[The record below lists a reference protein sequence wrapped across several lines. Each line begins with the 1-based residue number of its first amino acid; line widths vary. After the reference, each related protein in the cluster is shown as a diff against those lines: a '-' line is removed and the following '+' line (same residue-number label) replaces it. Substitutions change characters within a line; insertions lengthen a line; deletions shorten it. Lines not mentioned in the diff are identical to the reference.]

1 MTCEGGHEKR
11 TQSSPLHGFK
21 KSASSAIIT
30 PFLYHRGV
38 LKRDLQP
45 FLPTR
50 KRPMKLN
57 TLVTLMVCAIIG
69 SVLLVVFA
77 LYSVQITRATRDD
90 VKDTALGIART
101 LADSPEIQ
109 RGLMQAPQEN
119 IIQPIAQAVT
129 KRNDLLFTVV
139 TDMRGI
145 RYSHPNE
152 ALLGLHFIGDDLNP
166 ALEGKENVS
175 VNRGALAEALRV
187 FTPVYDSQHE
197 QIGVVVVGISLKKV
211 EDQISRGRLNA
222 VWTIL
227 FSIFMSSMA
236 IWGLVRVLKRILFG
250 LEPYEISALFEQR
263 QAMLQS
269 LREGVLAVDIH
280 GRVTMINHAA
290 REILLLPSGK
300 QSENASAPLLASLR
314 DVSKTGV
321 ARQDQEISC
330 NGRLLLC
337 NMVPVKSQDRVIG
350 AITTFR
356 DKTEISQLM
365 QRIDGMVNY
374 VDALRAHTHEF
385 MNKLHVILGLLNIK
399 RYDKLE
405 EYILQ
410 TAHNYQTDIGTI
422 QSKVKSPVIAGFLLG
437 KINRAKEAGITLTLA
452 DECQIPD
459 TASEEQV
466 AVLVTVLGNLIE
478 NALDAMEGQ
487 PEGEITLLLH
497 YQNGWLSCEV
507 SDDGPGIDPDQ
518 LETIFTK
525 GFSTKGE
532 NRGVGLFLARQQIQ
546 NLGGDITVESEPG
559 VFTQFFVHIPW
570 DSERNIA

>member
-1 MTCEGGHEKR
+1 M
-11 TQSSPLHGFK
+11 S
-21 KSASSAIIT
+21 
-30 PFLYHRGV
+30 
-38 LKRDLQP
+38 DLQP
-45 FLPTR
+45 FPLTR

-57 TLVTLMVCAIIG
+57 TLVTLMVGAIIG
-69 SVLLVVFA
+69 SVLLLVFA

-101 LADSPEIQ
+101 LADSPEVK
-109 RGLMQAPQEN
+109 RGLMQAPQAD
-119 IIQPIAQAVT
+119 IIQPLAQAVT

-152 ALLGLHFIGDDLNP
+152 ALLGLHFIGDDLTP
-166 ALEGKENVS
+166 ALEGKENIS

-187 FTPVYDSQHE
+187 FTPVYDAQQE

-211 EDQISRGRLNA
+211 EEQITRGRLNA
-222 VWTIL
+222 LWTVL
-227 FSIFMSSMA
+227 FSILMSSLA

-300 QSENASAPLLASLR
+300 QTENASEPLLASLR
-314 DVSKTGV
+314 EVSKTGV

-337 NMVPVKSQDRVIG
+337 NMVPVKSQNRVIG
-350 AITTFR
+350 AISTFR

-437 KINRAKEAGITLTLA
+437 KIHRAKEAGITLTLA

-459 TASEEQV
+459 TANEEQV

-507 SDDGPGIDPDQ
+507 SDDGPGIDPVQ
-518 LETIFTK
+518 LEAIFTK

>member
-1 MTCEGGHEKR
+1 M
-11 TQSSPLHGFK
+11 S
-21 KSASSAIIT
+21 
-30 PFLYHRGV
+30 
-38 LKRDLQP
+38 DLQP
-45 FLPTR
+45 FPLTR

-69 SVLLVVFA
+69 SVLLLVFA

-101 LADSPEIQ
+101 LADSPEVK
-109 RGLMQAPQEN
+109 RGLMQAPQSD
-119 IIQPIAQAVT
+119 IIQPLAQAVT

-152 ALLGLHFIGDDLNP
+152 ALLGLHFIGDDLTP

-187 FTPVYDSQHE
+187 FTPVYDAQQE

-211 EDQISRGRLNA
+211 EEQITRGRLNA
-222 VWTIL
+222 LWTVL
-227 FSIFMSSMA
+227 FSILMSSLA

-300 QSENASAPLLASLR
+300 QTENASEPLLASLR
-314 DVSKTGV
+314 EVSKTGV

-337 NMVPVKSQDRVIG
+337 NMVPVNSQNRVIG
-350 AITTFR
+350 AISTFR

-437 KINRAKEAGITLTLA
+437 KIHRAKEAGITLTLA

-459 TASEEQV
+459 TANEEQV

-507 SDDGPGIDPDQ
+507 SDDGPGIDPVQ
-518 LETIFTK
+518 LEAIFTK

>member
-1 MTCEGGHEKR
+1 M
-11 TQSSPLHGFK
+11 S
-21 KSASSAIIT
+21 
-30 PFLYHRGV
+30 
-38 LKRDLQP
+38 DLQP
-45 FLPTR
+45 FPPTR

-101 LADSPEIQ
+101 LADSPDIK
-109 RGLMQAPQEN
+109 RGLMASPQAG

-139 TDMRGI
+139 TDLRGI

-152 ALLGLHFIGDDLNP
+152 ALLGLHFIGDDLTP

-187 FTPVYDSQHE
+187 FTPVYDDRHD
-197 QIGVVVVGISLKKV
+197 QIGVVVVGISLNKV
-211 EDQISRGRLNA
+211 EDQIARGRLNA

-227 FSIFMSSMA
+227 FSVLMSSLA

-269 LREGVLAVDIH
+269 LREGVMAVDIH
-280 GRVTMINHAA
+280 GRVTMINHTA
-290 REILLLPSGK
+290 REILLLTSGEH
-300 QSENASAPLLASLR
+300 SESSSEPLLASLR
-314 DVSKTGV
+314 EVSRTGI
-321 ARQDQEISC
+321 ARQDQEIGC

-337 NMVPVKSQDRVIG
+337 NMVPVKSQNQVIG
-350 AITTFR
+350 AISTFR

-374 VDALRAHTHEF
+374 VDALRSHTHEF
-385 MNKLHVILGLLNIK
+385 MNKLHVILGLLHMK

-405 EYILQ
+405 EYIIQ
-410 TAHNYQTDIGTI
+410 TAQNYQTDIGAI
-422 QSKVKSPVIAGFLLG
+422 QRKVKSPVIAGFLLG
-437 KINRAKEAGITLTLA
+437 KINRAKEAGVTLTLA
-452 DECQIPD
+452 EESQLPD
-459 TASEEQV
+459 TTNEEQV
-466 AVLVTVLGNLIE
+466 AVLITVLGNLIE
-478 NALDAMEGQ
+478 NALDAMDGQ
-487 PEGEITLLLH
+487 PDGEIGLLLH
-497 YQNGWLSCEV
+497 YQNGWLSGEV
-507 SDDGPGIDPDQ
+507 SDDGPGIDPTQ
-518 LETIFTK
+518 LESIFTK
-525 GFSTKGE
+525 GYSTKGE

-559 VFTQFFVHIPW
+559 VFTQFFVQIPW

>member
-1 MTCEGGHEKR
+1 MSDLR
-11 TQSSPLHGFK
+11 
-21 KSASSAIIT
+21 
-30 PFLYHRGV
+30 PF
-38 LKRDLQP
+38 P
-45 FLPTR
+45 PMR

-101 LADSPEIQ
+101 LADSPDIK
-109 RGLMQAPQEN
+109 RGLMASPQAG

-139 TDMRGI
+139 TDLRGV

-152 ALLGLHFIGDDLNP
+152 ALLGLHFIGDDLTP

-187 FTPVYDSQHE
+187 FTPVYDDRHD
-197 QIGVVVVGISLKKV
+197 QIGVVVVGISLNKV
-211 EDQISRGRLNA
+211 EDQIARGRLNA

-227 FSIFMSSMA
+227 FSVLMSSLA

-269 LREGVLAVDIH
+269 LREGVMAVDMH
-280 GRVTMINHAA
+280 GRVTMINHTA
-290 REILLLPSGK
+290 REILLLTSG
-300 QSENASAPLLASLR
+300 QHSESSSEPLLASLR
-314 DVSKTGV
+314 EVSKTGI
-321 ARQDQEISC
+321 ARQDQEIGC

-337 NMVPVKSQDRVIG
+337 NMVPVKSQNQVIG
-350 AITTFR
+350 AISTFR

-374 VDALRAHTHEF
+374 VDALRSHTHEF
-385 MNKLHVILGLLNIK
+385 MNKLHVILGLLHMK

-405 EYILQ
+405 EYIIQ
-410 TAHNYQTDIGTI
+410 TAQNYQTDIGAI
-422 QSKVKSPVIAGFLLG
+422 QRKVKSPVIAGFLLG
-437 KINRAKEAGITLTLA
+437 KINRAKEAGVTLTLA
-452 DECQIPD
+452 EESQLPD
-459 TASEEQV
+459 TTNEEQV
-466 AVLVTVLGNLIE
+466 AVLITVLGNLIE

-487 PEGEITLLLH
+487 PEGEIGLLLH
-497 YQNGWLSCEV
+497 YQNGWLSGEV
-507 SDDGPGIDPDQ
+507 SDDGPGIDPER
-518 LETIFTK
+518 LEAIFTK
-525 GFSTKGE
+525 GYSTKGE

-559 VFTQFFVHIPW
+559 VFTQFFVQIPW

>member
-1 MTCEGGHEKR
+1 M
-11 TQSSPLHGFK
+11 S
-21 KSASSAIIT
+21 
-30 PFLYHRGV
+30 
-38 LKRDLQP
+38 DLQP

-152 ALLGLHFIGDDLNP
+152 ALLGLHFIGDDLTP

-187 FTPVYDSQHE
+187 FTPVYDAQHE
-197 QIGVVVVGISLKKV
+197 QIGVVVVGISLNKV
-211 EDQISRGRLNA
+211 EEQIARGRLNA

-280 GRVTMINHAA
+280 GRVTMINQTA

-300 QSENASAPLLASLR
+300 QTENTSAPLLASLR

-356 DKTEISQLM
+356 DKTEVSQLM
-365 QRIDGMVNY
+365 QRLDGMVNY

-410 TAHNYQTDIGTI
+410 TAHQYQTDIGTI
-422 QSKVKSPVIAGFLLG
+422 QSKVKSPVVAGFLLG
-437 KINRAKEAGITLTLA
+437 KINRAKEAGVTLTLA
-452 DECQIPD
+452 DESQIPD

-466 AVLVTVLGNLIE
+466 AVLITALGNLIE

-487 PEGEITLLLH
+487 QEGEIGLLLH

-507 SDDGPGIDPDQ
+507 SDDGPGIDPTQ
-518 LETIFTK
+518 LESIFTK

-546 NLGGDITVESEPG
+546 NLGGDISVESEPG

>member
-1 MTCEGGHEKR
+1 M
-11 TQSSPLHGFK
+11 S
-21 KSASSAIIT
+21 
-30 PFLYHRGV
+30 
-38 LKRDLQP
+38 DLQP
-45 FLPTR
+45 FPLTR

-101 LADSPEIQ
+101 LADSPEVK
-109 RGLMQAPQEN
+109 RGLMQAPQAD
-119 IIQPIAQAVT
+119 IIQPLAQAVT

-152 ALLGLHFIGDDLNP
+152 ALLGLHFIGDDLTP

-187 FTPVYDSQHE
+187 FTPVYDAQQE

-211 EDQISRGRLNA
+211 EEQITRGRLNA
-222 VWTIL
+222 LWTVL
-227 FSIFMSSMA
+227 FSILMSSLA

-300 QSENASAPLLASLR
+300 QTENASEPLLASLR

-337 NMVPVKSQDRVIG
+337 NMVPVKSQNRVIG
-350 AITTFR
+350 AISTFR

-437 KINRAKEAGITLTLA
+437 KIHRAKEAGITLTLA

-459 TASEEQV
+459 TANEEQV

-507 SDDGPGIDPDQ
+507 SDDGPGIDPVQ
-518 LETIFTK
+518 LEAIFTK

>member
-1 MTCEGGHEKR
+1 M
-11 TQSSPLHGFK
+11 S
-21 KSASSAIIT
+21 
-30 PFLYHRGV
+30 
-38 LKRDLQP
+38 DLQP
-45 FLPTR
+45 FPLTR

-69 SVLLVVFA
+69 SVLLLVFA

-101 LADSPEIQ
+101 LADSPEVK
-109 RGLMQAPQEN
+109 RGLMQAPQAD
-119 IIQPIAQAVT
+119 IIQPLAQAVT

-152 ALLGLHFIGDDLNP
+152 ALLGLHFIGDDLTP

-187 FTPVYDSQHE
+187 FTPVYDAQQE

-211 EDQISRGRLNA
+211 EEQITRGRLNA
-222 VWTIL
+222 LWTVL
-227 FSIFMSSMA
+227 FSILMSSLA

-300 QSENASAPLLASLR
+300 QTENASEPLLASLR

-337 NMVPVKSQDRVIG
+337 NMVPVKSQNRVIG
-350 AITTFR
+350 AISTFR

-437 KINRAKEAGITLTLA
+437 KIHRAKEAGITLTLA

-459 TASEEQV
+459 TANEEQV

-507 SDDGPGIDPDQ
+507 SDDGPGIDPVQ
-518 LETIFTK
+518 LKAIFTK

>member
-1 MTCEGGHEKR
+1 M
-11 TQSSPLHGFK
+11 S
-21 KSASSAIIT
+21 
-30 PFLYHRGV
+30 
-38 LKRDLQP
+38 DLQP
-45 FLPTR
+45 FPLTR

-57 TLVTLMVCAIIG
+57 TLVTLMVCAIIA

-101 LADSPEIQ
+101 LADSPEVK
-109 RGLMQAPQEN
+109 RGLMQAPQAD
-119 IIQPIAQAVT
+119 IIQPLAQAVT

-152 ALLGLHFIGDDLNP
+152 ALLGLHFIGDDLTP

-187 FTPVYDSQHE
+187 FTPVYDAQQE

-211 EDQISRGRLNA
+211 EEQITRGRLNA
-222 VWTIL
+222 LWTVL
-227 FSIFMSSMA
+227 FSILMSSLA

-300 QSENASAPLLASLR
+300 QTENASEPLLASLR

-337 NMVPVKSQDRVIG
+337 NMVPVKSQNRVIG
-350 AITTFR
+350 AISTFR

-437 KINRAKEAGITLTLA
+437 KIHRAKEAGITLTLA

-459 TASEEQV
+459 TANEEQV

-507 SDDGPGIDPDQ
+507 SDDGPGIDPVQ
-518 LETIFTK
+518 LEAIFTK

>member
-1 MTCEGGHEKR
+1 M
-11 TQSSPLHGFK
+11 S
-21 KSASSAIIT
+21 
-30 PFLYHRGV
+30 
-38 LKRDLQP
+38 DLQP
-45 FLPTR
+45 FPLTR

-69 SVLLVVFA
+69 SVLLLVFA

-101 LADSPEIQ
+101 LADSPEVK
-109 RGLMQAPQEN
+109 RGLMQAPQAD
-119 IIQPIAQAVT
+119 IIQPLAQAVT

-152 ALLGLHFIGDDLNP
+152 ALLGLHFIGDDLTP
-166 ALEGKENVS
+166 ALEGKENIS

-187 FTPVYDSQHE
+187 FTPVYDAQQE

-211 EDQISRGRLNA
+211 EEQITRGRLNA
-222 VWTIL
+222 LWTVL
-227 FSIFMSSMA
+227 FSILMSSLA

-300 QSENASAPLLASLR
+300 QTENASEPLLASLR
-314 DVSKTGV
+314 EVSKTGV

-337 NMVPVKSQDRVIG
+337 NMVPVKSQHRVIG
-350 AITTFR
+350 AISTFR

-437 KINRAKEAGITLTLA
+437 KIHRAKEAGITLTLA

-459 TASEEQV
+459 TANEEQV

-507 SDDGPGIDPDQ
+507 SDDGPGIDPVQ
-518 LETIFTK
+518 LEAIFTK

>member
-1 MTCEGGHEKR
+1 M
-11 TQSSPLHGFK
+11 S
-21 KSASSAIIT
+21 
-30 PFLYHRGV
+30 
-38 LKRDLQP
+38 DLQP
-45 FLPTR
+45 LLPTR

-152 ALLGLHFIGDDLNP
+152 ALLGLHFIGDDLTP

-187 FTPVYDSQHE
+187 FTPVYDAQHE
-197 QIGVVVVGISLKKV
+197 QIGVVVVGISLNKV
-211 EDQISRGRLNA
+211 EEQIARGRLNA

-280 GRVTMINHAA
+280 GRVTMINQTA

-300 QSENASAPLLASLR
+300 QTENTSAPLLASLR

-356 DKTEISQLM
+356 DKTEVSQLM
-365 QRIDGMVNY
+365 QRLDGMVNY

-410 TAHNYQTDIGTI
+410 TAHHYQTDIGTI
-422 QSKVKSPVIAGFLLG
+422 QSKVKSPVVAGFLLG
-437 KINRAKEAGITLTLA
+437 KINRAKEAGVTLTLA
-452 DECQIPD
+452 DESQIPD

-466 AVLVTVLGNLIE
+466 AVLITALGNLIE

-487 PEGEITLLLH
+487 QEGEIGLLLH

-507 SDDGPGIDPDQ
+507 SDDGPGIDPTQ
-518 LETIFTK
+518 LESIFTK

-546 NLGGDITVESEPG
+546 NLGGDISVESEPG

-570 DSERNIA
+570 DSERKIA

>member
-1 MTCEGGHEKR
+1 M
-11 TQSSPLHGFK
+11 S
-21 KSASSAIIT
+21 
-30 PFLYHRGV
+30 
-38 LKRDLQP
+38 DLQP

-57 TLVTLMVCAIIG
+57 TLVTLMVGAIIA

-109 RGLMQAPQEN
+109 RGLMHAPQEN
-119 IIQPIAQAVT
+119 IIQPIAQEVT

-152 ALLGLHFIGDDLNP
+152 ALLGLHFIGDDLTP

-187 FTPVYDSQHE
+187 FTPVYDGQHE
-197 QIGVVVVGISLKKV
+197 QIGVVAVGISLNKV
-211 EDQISRGRLNA
+211 EEQIARGRLNA

-280 GRVTMINHAA
+280 GRVTMINQTA

-300 QSENASAPLLASLR
+300 QTENASAPLLASLR
-314 DVSKTGV
+314 EVSKTGV

-374 VDALRAHTHEF
+374 VDALRSHTHEF
-385 MNKLHVILGLLNIK
+385 MNKLHVILGLLHMK

-405 EYILQ
+405 EYIIQ
-410 TAHNYQTDIGTI
+410 TAQNYQTDIGTI

-437 KINRAKEAGITLTLA
+437 KINRAKEAGVTLTLA

-466 AVLVTVLGNLIE
+466 AVLITALGNLIE

-487 PEGEITLLLH
+487 QEGEIGLLLH

-507 SDDGPGIDPDQ
+507 SDDGPGIDPAQ
-518 LETIFTK
+518 LEAIFTK

-546 NLGGDITVESEPG
+546 NLGGDISVESEPG

>member
-1 MTCEGGHEKR
+1 M
-11 TQSSPLHGFK
+11 S
-21 KSASSAIIT
+21 
-30 PFLYHRGV
+30 
-38 LKRDLQP
+38 DLQP

-152 ALLGLHFIGDDLNP
+152 ALLGLHFIGDDLTP

-187 FTPVYDSQHE
+187 FTPVYDAQHE
-197 QIGVVVVGISLKKV
+197 QIGVVVVGISLNKV
-211 EDQISRGRLNA
+211 EEQIARGRLNA

-269 LREGVLAVDIH
+269 LREGVLAVDIN
-280 GRVTMINHAA
+280 GRVTMINQTA

-300 QSENASAPLLASLR
+300 QTENTSAPLLASLR

-356 DKTEISQLM
+356 DKTEVSQLM
-365 QRIDGMVNY
+365 QRLDGMVNY

-410 TAHNYQTDIGTI
+410 TAHHYQTDIGTI
-422 QSKVKSPVIAGFLLG
+422 QSKVKSPVVAGFLLG
-437 KINRAKEAGITLTLA
+437 KINRAKEAGVTLTLA
-452 DECQIPD
+452 DESQIPD

-466 AVLVTVLGNLIE
+466 AVLITALGNLIE

-487 PEGEITLLLH
+487 QEGEIGLLLH

-507 SDDGPGIDPDQ
+507 SDDGPGIDPTQ
-518 LETIFTK
+518 LESIFTK

-546 NLGGDITVESEPG
+546 NLGGDISVESEPG

>member
-1 MTCEGGHEKR
+1 M
-11 TQSSPLHGFK
+11 S
-21 KSASSAIIT
+21 
-30 PFLYHRGV
+30 
-38 LKRDLQP
+38 DLQP

-152 ALLGLHFIGDDLNP
+152 ALLGLHFIGDDLTP

-187 FTPVYDSQHE
+187 FTPVYDAQHE
-197 QIGVVVVGISLKKV
+197 QIGVVVVGISLNKV
-211 EDQISRGRLNA
+211 EEQIARGRLNA

-269 LREGVLAVDIH
+269 LREGVLAVDIN
-280 GRVTMINHAA
+280 GRVTMINQTA

-300 QSENASAPLLASLR
+300 QTENTSAPLLASLR

-356 DKTEISQLM
+356 DKTEVSQLM
-365 QRIDGMVNY
+365 QRLDGMVNY

-410 TAHNYQTDIGTI
+410 TAHHYQTDIGTI
-422 QSKVKSPVIAGFLLG
+422 QSKVKSPVVAGFLLG
-437 KINRAKEAGITLTLA
+437 KINRAKEAGVTLTLA
-452 DECQIPD
+452 DESQIPD

-466 AVLVTVLGNLIE
+466 AVLITALGNLIE

-487 PEGEITLLLH
+487 QEGEIGLLLH

-507 SDDGPGIDPDQ
+507 SDDGPGIDPAQ
-518 LETIFTK
+518 LEAIFTK

-546 NLGGDITVESEPG
+546 NLGGEISVESEPG

>member
-1 MTCEGGHEKR
+1 M
-11 TQSSPLHGFK
+11 S
-21 KSASSAIIT
+21 
-30 PFLYHRGV
+30 
-38 LKRDLQP
+38 DLQQLSP
-45 FLPTR
+45 AR
-50 KRPMKLN
+50 RRPMKLY

-69 SVLLVVFA
+69 SVLLLVFA
-77 LYSVQITRATRDD
+77 LYSMQITRATRDD

-101 LADSPEIQ
+101 FADSPDVR
-109 RGLMQAPQEN
+109 RGLMASPQDN

-129 KRNDLLFTVV
+129 RRNDLLFTVV

-152 ALLGLHFIGDDLNP
+152 ALLGLHFIGDDLTP

-187 FTPVYDSQHE
+187 FTPVYDSQHD
-197 QIGVVVVGISLKKV
+197 QIGVVIVGISLKKV
-211 EDQISRGRLNA
+211 EDQITRGRLNA

-227 FSIFMSSMA
+227 FSILMSSLA

-269 LREGVLAVDIH
+269 LREGVIAVDTH
-280 GRVTMINHAA
+280 GRVTMVNHAA
-290 REILLLPSGK
+290 REILLLPSGQ
-300 QSENASAPLLASLR
+300 QSENASEPLLASLR
-314 DVSKTGV
+314 EVAKTGV
-321 ARQDQEISC
+321 ARQDREIGC

-337 NMVPVKSQDRVIG
+337 NMVPVKSQNRVIG
-350 AITTFR
+350 AISTFR
-356 DKTEISQLM
+356 DKTEVSQLM

-385 MNKLHVILGLLNIK
+385 MNKLHVILGLLHMK

-410 TAHNYQTDIGTI
+410 TANNYQTDIGAI
-422 QSKVKSPVIAGFLLG
+422 QRKIKSPVIAGFLFG
-437 KINRAKEAGITLTLA
+437 KINRAKEAGVTLTLA
-452 DECQIPD
+452 EDCHLPD
-459 TASEEQV
+459 TANEEQA

-478 NALDAMEGQ
+478 NALDAMHDQ
-487 PEGEITLLLH
+487 PEGEIGLLLH
-497 YQNGWLSCEV
+497 YQGGWLSCEV
-507 SDDGPGIDPDQ
+507 SDDGPGIDPLH
-518 LETIFTK
+518 LEDVFTK
-525 GFSTKGE
+525 GYSTKGE

>member
-1 MTCEGGHEKR
+1 M
-11 TQSSPLHGFK
+11 S
-21 KSASSAIIT
+21 
-30 PFLYHRGV
+30 
-38 LKRDLQP
+38 DLQP

-152 ALLGLHFIGDDLNP
+152 ALLGLHFIGDDLTP

-187 FTPVYDSQHE
+187 FTPVYDAQHE
-197 QIGVVVVGISLKKV
+197 QIGVVVVGISLNKV
-211 EDQISRGRLNA
+211 EEQIARGRLNA

-280 GRVTMINHAA
+280 GRVTMINQTA

-300 QSENASAPLLASLR
+300 QTENTSAPLLASLR

-356 DKTEISQLM
+356 DKTEVSQLM
-365 QRIDGMVNY
+365 QRLDGMVNY

-410 TAHNYQTDIGTI
+410 TAHHYQTDIGTI
-422 QSKVKSPVIAGFLLG
+422 QSKVKSPVVAGFLLG
-437 KINRAKEAGITLTLA
+437 KINRAKEAGVTLTLA
-452 DECQIPD
+452 DESQIPD

-466 AVLVTVLGNLIE
+466 AVLITVLGNLIE

-487 PEGEITLLLH
+487 QEGEIGLLLH

-507 SDDGPGIDPDQ
+507 SDDGPGIDPTQ
-518 LETIFTK
+518 LESIFTK

-546 NLGGDITVESEPG
+546 NLGGDISVESEPG

>member
-1 MTCEGGHEKR
+1 M
-11 TQSSPLHGFK
+11 S
-21 KSASSAIIT
+21 
-30 PFLYHRGV
+30 
-38 LKRDLQP
+38 DLQP
-45 FLPTR
+45 FPLTR

-69 SVLLVVFA
+69 SVLLLVFA

-101 LADSPEIQ
+101 LADSPEVK
-109 RGLMQAPQEN
+109 RGLMQAPQAD
-119 IIQPIAQAVT
+119 IIQPLAQAVT

-152 ALLGLHFIGDDLNP
+152 ALLGLHFIGDDLTP

-187 FTPVYDSQHE
+187 FTPVYDAQQE

-211 EDQISRGRLNA
+211 EEQITRGRLNA
-222 VWTIL
+222 LWTVL
-227 FSIFMSSMA
+227 FSILMSSLA

-280 GRVTMINHAA
+280 GRVTMINHTA

-300 QSENASAPLLASLR
+300 QTENASEPLLASLR
-314 DVSKTGV
+314 EVSKTGV

-337 NMVPVKSQDRVIG
+337 NMVPVKSQNRVIG
-350 AITTFR
+350 AISTFR

-437 KINRAKEAGITLTLA
+437 KIHRAKEAGITLTLA

-459 TASEEQV
+459 TANEEQV

-507 SDDGPGIDPDQ
+507 SDDGPGIDPVQ
-518 LETIFTK
+518 LEAIFTK

>member
-1 MTCEGGHEKR
+1 M
-11 TQSSPLHGFK
+11 S
-21 KSASSAIIT
+21 
-30 PFLYHRGV
+30 
-38 LKRDLQP
+38 DLQP
-45 FLPTR
+45 FPPTR
-50 KRPMKLN
+50 KRPIKLN

-101 LADSPEIQ
+101 LADSPEIK
-109 RGLMQAPQEN
+109 RGLMESPQAG
-119 IIQPIAQAVT
+119 IIQPIAEAVT

-139 TDMRGI
+139 TDLRGI

-152 ALLGLHFIGDDLNP
+152 ALLGLHFIGDDLTP

-187 FTPVYDSQHE
+187 FTPVYDDQHD
-197 QIGVVVVGISLKKV
+197 QIGVVVVGISLNKV
-211 EDQISRGRLNA
+211 EDQIARGRLNA

-227 FSIFMSSMA
+227 FSVLMSSVA

-269 LREGVLAVDIH
+269 LREGVMAVDMH
-280 GRVTMINHAA
+280 GRVTMINHTA
-290 REILLLPSGK
+290 REILLLTSG
-300 QSENASAPLLASLR
+300 QHSESSSEPLLASLR
-314 DVSKTGV
+314 EVSRTGI
-321 ARQDQEISC
+321 ARQDQEIGC

-337 NMVPVKSQDRVIG
+337 NMVPVKSQNQVIG
-350 AITTFR
+350 AISTFR

-365 QRIDGMVNY
+365 QRIDGMVSY
-374 VDALRAHTHEF
+374 VDALRSHTHEF
-385 MNKLHVILGLLNIK
+385 MNKLHVILGLLHMK

-405 EYILQ
+405 EYIIQ
-410 TAHNYQTDIGTI
+410 TAQNYQTDIGAI
-422 QSKVKSPVIAGFLLG
+422 QRKVKSPVIAGFLLG
-437 KINRAKEAGITLTLA
+437 KINRAKEAGVTLTLA
-452 DECQIPD
+452 EESQLPD
-459 TASEEQV
+459 TANEEQV
-466 AVLVTVLGNLIE
+466 AVLITVLGNLIE

-487 PEGEITLLLH
+487 PEGEIGLLLH
-497 YQNGWLSCEV
+497 YQNGWLSGEV
-507 SDDGPGIDPDQ
+507 SDDGPGIDPER
-518 LETIFTK
+518 LKAIFTK
-525 GFSTKGE
+525 GYSTKGE

-559 VFTQFFVHIPW
+559 VFTQFFVQIPW

>member
-1 MTCEGGHEKR
+1 M
-11 TQSSPLHGFK
+11 S
-21 KSASSAIIT
+21 
-30 PFLYHRGV
+30 
-38 LKRDLQP
+38 DLQP
-45 FLPTR
+45 FPPTR

-101 LADSPEIQ
+101 LADSPEIK
-109 RGLMQAPQEN
+109 RGLMESPQAG
-119 IIQPIAQAVT
+119 IIQPIAEAVT

-139 TDMRGI
+139 TDLRGI

-152 ALLGLHFIGDDLNP
+152 ALLGLHFIGDDLTP

-187 FTPVYDSQHE
+187 FTPVYDDQHD
-197 QIGVVVVGISLKKV
+197 QIGVVVVGISLNKV
-211 EDQISRGRLNA
+211 EDQIARGRLNA

-227 FSIFMSSMA
+227 FSVLMSSVA

-269 LREGVLAVDIH
+269 LREGVMAVDMH
-280 GRVTMINHAA
+280 GRVTMINHTA
-290 REILLLPSGK
+290 REILLLTSG
-300 QSENASAPLLASLR
+300 QHSESSSEPLLASLR
-314 DVSKTGV
+314 EVSRTGI
-321 ARQDQEISC
+321 ARQDQEIGC

-337 NMVPVKSQDRVIG
+337 NMVPVKSQNQVIG
-350 AITTFR
+350 AISTFR

-365 QRIDGMVNY
+365 QRIDGMVSY

-385 MNKLHVILGLLNIK
+385 MNKLHVILGLLHMK

-405 EYILQ
+405 EYIIQ
-410 TAHNYQTDIGTI
+410 TAQNYQTDIGAI
-422 QSKVKSPVIAGFLLG
+422 QRKVKSPVIAGFLLG
-437 KINRAKEAGITLTLA
+437 KINRAKEAGVTLTLA
-452 DECQIPD
+452 EESQLPD
-459 TASEEQV
+459 TANEEQV
-466 AVLVTVLGNLIE
+466 AVLITVLGNLIE

-487 PEGEITLLLH
+487 PEGEIGLLLRGEGGEVEVVRRGGRSLLRKEKRVSANFTDHNMSPFSRLQSLCYRILSGTVKYKVRSEVRTLL
-497 YQNGWLSCEV
+497 
-507 SDDGPGIDPDQ
+507 
-518 LETIFTK
+518 
-525 GFSTKGE
+525 
-532 NRGVGLFLARQQIQ
+532 
-546 NLGGDITVESEPG
+546 
-559 VFTQFFVHIPW
+559 
-570 DSERNIA
+570 

>member
-1 MTCEGGHEKR
+1 M
-11 TQSSPLHGFK
+11 S
-21 KSASSAIIT
+21 
-30 PFLYHRGV
+30 
-38 LKRDLQP
+38 DLQP
-45 FLPTR
+45 FPLTR

-69 SVLLVVFA
+69 SVLLLVFA

-101 LADSPEIQ
+101 LADSPEVK
-109 RGLMQAPQEN
+109 RGLMQASQAD
-119 IIQPIAQAVT
+119 IIQPLAQAVT

-152 ALLGLHFIGDDLNP
+152 ALLGLHFIGDDLTP

-187 FTPVYDSQHE
+187 FTPVYDAQQE

-211 EDQISRGRLNA
+211 EEQITRGRLNA
-222 VWTIL
+222 LWTVL
-227 FSIFMSSMA
+227 FSILMSSLA

-300 QSENASAPLLASLR
+300 QTENASEPLLASLR

-337 NMVPVKSQDRVIG
+337 NMVPVKSQNRVIG
-350 AITTFR
+350 AISTFR

-437 KINRAKEAGITLTLA
+437 KIHRAKEAGITLTLA

-459 TASEEQV
+459 TANEEQV

-507 SDDGPGIDPDQ
+507 SDDGPGIDPVQ
-518 LETIFTK
+518 LEAIFTK

>member
-1 MTCEGGHEKR
+1 M
-11 TQSSPLHGFK
+11 S
-21 KSASSAIIT
+21 
-30 PFLYHRGV
+30 
-38 LKRDLQP
+38 DLQP

-152 ALLGLHFIGDDLNP
+152 ALLGLHFIGDDLTP

-187 FTPVYDSQHE
+187 FTPVYDARHE
-197 QIGVVVVGISLKKV
+197 QIGVVVVGISLNKV
-211 EDQISRGRLNA
+211 EEQIARGRLNA

-280 GRVTMINHAA
+280 GRVTMINQTA
-290 REILLLPSGK
+290 REILLLPAGK
-300 QSENASAPLLASLR
+300 QTENTSAPLLASLR

-356 DKTEISQLM
+356 DKTEVSQLM
-365 QRIDGMVNY
+365 QRLDGMVNY

-410 TAHNYQTDIGTI
+410 TAHHYQTDIGTI
-422 QSKVKSPVIAGFLLG
+422 QSKVKSPVVAGFLLG
-437 KINRAKEAGITLTLA
+437 KINRAKEAGVTLTLA
-452 DECQIPD
+452 DESQIPD

-466 AVLVTVLGNLIE
+466 AVLITALGNLIE

-487 PEGEITLLLH
+487 QEGEIGLLLH

-507 SDDGPGIDPDQ
+507 SDDGPGIDPTQ
-518 LETIFTK
+518 LEYIFTK

-546 NLGGDITVESEPG
+546 NLGGDISVESEPG

-570 DSERNIA
+570 DSERKIA

>member
-1 MTCEGGHEKR
+1 M
-11 TQSSPLHGFK
+11 S
-21 KSASSAIIT
+21 
-30 PFLYHRGV
+30 
-38 LKRDLQP
+38 DLQP
-45 FLPTR
+45 FPLTR

-69 SVLLVVFA
+69 SVLLLVFA

-101 LADSPEIQ
+101 LADSPEVK
-109 RGLMQAPQEN
+109 RGLMQAPQAD
-119 IIQPIAQAVT
+119 IIQPLAQAVT

-152 ALLGLHFIGDDLNP
+152 ALLGLHFIGDDLTP

-187 FTPVYDSQHE
+187 FTPVYDAQQE

-211 EDQISRGRLNA
+211 EEQITRGRLNA
-222 VWTIL
+222 LWTVL
-227 FSIFMSSMA
+227 FSILMSSLA

-300 QSENASAPLLASLR
+300 QTENASEPLLASLR

-337 NMVPVKSQDRVIG
+337 NMVPVKSQNRVIG
-350 AITTFR
+350 AISTFR

-437 KINRAKEAGITLTLA
+437 KIHRAKEAGITLTLA

-459 TASEEQV
+459 TANEEQV

-497 YQNGWLSCEV
+497 YRNGWLSCEV
-507 SDDGPGIDPDQ
+507 SDDGPGIDPVK
-518 LETIFTK
+518 LEAIFTK